1 MGKRIHPSC
10 HTVDTRRARFNG
22 KGGVT
27 RVALVTVHSGAKRPC
42 PIRLIRLSSSWRAA
56 VFRRGQ
62 INKRIEQQPFH
73 QKKTHKTN
81 QKKEKLRF
89 RSALMASASKR
100 NVRSIDERFTR
111 LCGLRTHLYP
121 RLFSSRRTSSKRAGR
136 GQHSIRPP
144 PSACLEMDGV
154 TRPFISVH
162 PFRPPALFT
171 QRGRQ
176 TESVRGVK
184 CTRDC
189 LCCRSGNCIA

>member
-73 QKKTHKTN
+73 QKKNT
-81 QKKEKLRF
+81 KLIKRK
-89 RSALMASASKR
+89 RSSDFALR
-100 NVRSIDERFTR
+100 WW
-111 LCGLRTHLYP
+111 
-121 RLFSSRRTSSKRAGR
+121 
-136 GQHSIRPP
+136 RPP
-144 PSACLEMDGV
+144 PKETWGALMKDSRGCAACALIYTHGCFLLVGQAQREPAEASIQSGR
-154 TRPFISVH
+154 RPLRV
-162 PFRPPALFT
+162 
-171 QRGRQ
+171 
-176 TESVRGVK
+176 
-184 CTRDC
+184 
-189 LCCRSGNCIA
+189 